1 MSPRVCASLLCAAL
15 LFLQVPN
22 ARADPPASPAES
34 AHDQADDESSPGTTG
49 ADSGAPLDLNRAD
62 ERALLALPGIGPAR
76 ARAILAFRAA
86 HGGFHSV
93 SQLLQ
98 IKGIGRALLKQLRP
112 LVALSPAARASA
124 L

>member
-1 MSPRVCASLLCAAL
+1 MSWTCRALLCLASLFVLAGPAGAEPPPEATANRTDCASA
-15 LFLQVPN
+15 PGT
-22 ARADPPASPAES
+22 DAES
-34 AHDQADDESSPGTTG
+34 VAT
-49 ADSGAPLDLNRAD
+49 LDLNTAD
-62 ERALLALPGIGPAR
+62 ERALLELPGIGPAR

-112 LVALSPAARASA
+112 LVTLSGGGPRALAP
-124 L
+124 